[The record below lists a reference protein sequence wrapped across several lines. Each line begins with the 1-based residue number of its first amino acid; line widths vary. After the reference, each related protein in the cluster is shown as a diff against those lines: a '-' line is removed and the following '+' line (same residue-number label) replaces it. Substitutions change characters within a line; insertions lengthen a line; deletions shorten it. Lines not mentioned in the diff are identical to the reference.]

1 MHKNGLQIAI
11 DGPASASKSTVA
23 KLIAKKFSYV
33 YCDTGAMYRSVT
45 LKAMR
50 NNIPL
55 TDEARI
61 MKMMKH
67 TDISFAPGK
76 PQQKV
81 FIDGHEV
88 TNAIRSEAVTNS
100 VSTVAALLDVR
111 KDLSNR
117 QREIAE
123 NGGIVM
129 DGRDIGTT
137 VLPHAEVKIFLVASV
152 QERAKRRFKDNAQKG
167 IHTPIKKL
175 AHEIEVRDYKDSHRK
190 ISPLTQAKDAI
201 RIDTTHVSIQGVVDK
216 IAEIIDKKLK

>member
-11 DGPASASKSTVA
+11 DGPASAGKSTVA